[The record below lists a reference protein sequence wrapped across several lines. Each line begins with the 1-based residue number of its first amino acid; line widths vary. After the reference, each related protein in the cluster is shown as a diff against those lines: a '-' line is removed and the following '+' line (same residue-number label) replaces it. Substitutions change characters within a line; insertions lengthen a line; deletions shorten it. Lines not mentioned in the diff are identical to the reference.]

1 MAAPPPPP
9 DDHIWRPKGGRAHHN
24 HAANIIYRCIIR
36 QFWLDYHSAP
46 RGEKWWVV
54 ELARASIN
62 ETTSGL
68 FVKNVRLVNG
78 RLTWDERGDREV
90 FRTIQHAL
98 REGNP
103 PAPID
108 PQVLQGAQSRVGKS
122 LHLSPSQSMTFPF
135 TFPSYPLWHR
145 VSGCTPFSRS
155 LTFAFYCCALL
166 SSMSI
171 SYDHPLAAVARERD
185 RAERET
191 YNTNQDIDEV
201 LLQDEDWMDFLA
213 DLAQP

>member
-1 MAAPPPPP
+1 
-9 DDHIWRPKGGRAHHN
+9 
-24 HAANIIYRCIIR
+24 
-36 QFWLDYHSAP
+36 
-46 RGEKWWVV
+46 VV

-108 PQVLQGAQSRVGKS
+108 PQVLQGAQSRV
-122 LHLSPSQSMTFPF
+122 
-135 TFPSYPLWHR
+135 
-145 VSGCTPFSRS
+145 
-155 LTFAFYCCALL
+155 
-166 SSMSI
+166 
-171 SYDHPLAAVARERD
+171 AVARERD